1 MAEPEGPMPVAP
13 APAPAKEPKLQL
25 GVQFWLAFWSLA
37 IIDLTAALDSAT
49 LALAL
54 PVRAS
59 ALLRCSK

>member
-1 MAEPEGPMPVAP
+1 MGEPEGPTPVAP
-13 APAPAKEPKLQL
+13 APAKKPKL

-37 IIDLTAALDSAT
+37 IISLTAALDSAT

-59 ALLRCSK
+59 RLVALLLQVTR

>member
-1 MAEPEGPMPVAP
+1 MDEPEAPTPVAP
-13 APAPAKEPKLQL
+13 APAPAPAKKPKL

-37 IIDLTAALDSAT
+37 IISLTAALDSAT

>member
-1 MAEPEGPMPVAP
+1 MGEPEGPTPVAP
-13 APAPAKEPKLQL
+13 APAPVKKLTL
-25 GVQFWLAFWSLA
+25 GVKFWLAFWSLA
-37 IIDLTAALDSAT
+37 IISLTAALDSAT